1 MSQPFLPPDDLP
13 PAEVDQLDG
22 ILRRQLEDA
31 IGRCFYEA
39 CDGVTQSLLTSC
51 EWYITT
57 KAIALTLVINC
68 PDLGLNWRVLNN
80 IVPLGTRLEQFSA
93 SARIRISPPVGTGA
107 PFEVRVD
114 EISVYRD
121 SP

>member
-1 MSQPFLPPDDLP
+1 MSQLSLPPDDLP
-13 PAEVDQLDG
+13 PVKLDG
-22 ILRRQLEDA
+22 RDEIFRQQLEDA

-57 KAIALTLVINC
+57 KAIAPTLVINC
-68 PDLGLNWRVLNN
+68 SDLSTNWRVLNN
-80 IVPLGTRLEQFSA
+80 IVPLGTPLEQFSPA
-93 SARIRISPPVGTGA
+93 ARIRICPPIGTGA
-107 PFEVRVD
+107 PFEIRVD

-121 SP
+121 SF

>member
-1 MSQPFLPPDDLP
+1 MSKSFLSPDDLP

-31 IGRCFYEA
+31 IERRFYET

-57 KAIALTLVINC
+57 KALALTLVINC

-80 IVPLGTRLEQFSA
+80 IVPLGTRLEAFSP
-93 SARIRISPPVGTGA
+93 SARIRISPSVGTGA
-107 PFEVRVD
+107 PFEIRVD

-121 SP
+121 SL